1 MKAIILCCCACLCVV
16 LFGNDMYAQHKPQI
30 MPSRRPEHN
39 MPNLKPDT
47 SPFNMPNLKGI
58 SAFSTN
64 PETGEPHYYIDPATG
79 LYFNFDQQEIRNFKT
94 GKVYSFKELEKIL
107 REQGATQK
115 DTVPKGKTI

>member
-30 MPSRRPEHN
+30 MPKSTAEH
-39 MPNLKPDT
+39 
-47 SPFNMPNLKGI
+47 NMPNLKGI